1 MENTFFIIKIIKPR
15 YLLSII
21 FFFALMFDDSTFA
34 DENQKS
40 IFITGIQN
48 EQTHTMAKKVILEAY
63 RRIGYDAHFELFPGH
78 RSIDMAN
85 NGESDGDIARI
96 GETQKK
102 FTNLVLVPTSIIHF
116 KGVVFTKTIT
126 KKINEWKDLNGLR
139 IGVIRGIQYSTIGT
153 QGMSPSFAEDMTHLF
168 KLLDEDMIQVAIA
181 VSRAGQIE
189 ISRRFKE
196 RGIHEI
202 GEPLYTGPLYHYVHK
217 KNRKL
222 VPELNNIL
230 QEMERQN
237 EIKKIVET
245 SFKTLLRD

>member
-1 MENTFFIIKIIKPR
+1 MKNTFFIVKIIKPS
-15 YLLSII
+15 YLLFLI
-21 FFFALMFDDSTFA
+21 FVFVLMFDDVTFA
-34 DENQKS
+34 DENQKT

-48 EQTHTMAKKVILEAY
+48 EQTHTMAKEVILEAY
-63 RRIGYDAHFELFPGH
+63 RRIGYYARFEFFPGH

-85 NGESDGDIARI
+85 NGDSDGDIARI
-96 GETQKK
+96 GGTQKK
-102 FTNLVLVPTSIIHF
+102 FKNLVLVPTPIIHF

-153 QGMSPSFAEDMTHLF
+153 KGMSPSFAEDMTHLF
-168 KLLDEDMIQVAIA
+168 KLLDQDMIQVAIA

-189 ISRRFKE
+189 ISRRFKKSD
-196 RGIHEI
+196 IHVI
-202 GEPLYTGPLYHYVHK
+202 GEALYSGPLYHYVHK
-217 KNRKL
+217 KNQNL

-245 SFKTLLRD
+245 SFKNLHRD